1 MTTLCTSSEFI
12 FQLGMCS
19 MQYVENA
26 AATDSFQ
33 LHLNT
38 ATTALVRI
46 NNKKYNLS
54 KFKRTKT
61 LSISN

>member
-1 MTTLCTSSEFI
+1 
-12 FQLGMCS
+12 

-33 LHLNT
+33 LHLKT

-54 KFKRTKT
+54 KFKRIKT